1 MTDSSQK
8 IIYEL
13 RPDTNLK
20 RKGELPF
27 MRLLEGEEPI
37 GNVKLRYNLYKRNWS
52 KQMKSIE
59 NILSKA
65 DKFVYKSLKTFLCHD
80 TLLDERLNTGLVH
93 FGSNIANHS
102 RLTKNVSESLT
113 HKDEDQLKKEYT
125 EKGLPLPANIESIQ
139 EIDDSICLVHLNSNA
154 HTNMDSVLR
163 AIENA
168 AMLRISHESGLG
180 RGKIRTRKVKRY
192 EYNEGSGSESES
204 ELEAEQPGLE
214 NIEAGVLI
222 KQEEREGIE
231 RENEESIPI
240 DTKNDF
246 TAPTPVKREGTDSE
260 LLRRSRRIK
269 KIKREQDNDDYS
281 HRLARASKFTDLND
295 LLDLLGSINVRL
307 IIFIE
312 NCDSMNLTVV
322 HRLIDLLWKFKQKML
337 VGLIIGIS
345 TPFDIFQDKL
355 PVLLVNLLR
364 TKTFSVDN
372 SSEAI
377 NEIMEDLLL
386 NINDTYNSLI
396 FDPEL
401 VLDFLKRR
409 DEISI
414 LQFYNFMKAIYM
426 NHYFSEPMSIFW
438 TKKFTGIELSKEYFQ
453 VFGRLPSVMKCGKDL
468 DKEFLQGIL
477 SNDSNKIGNYLRI
490 NLNKLINWRYNFR
503 NIFDFFTYIHGEY
516 IKTSDLKIWDNNL
529 HLFQLIFTGYYEVK
543 SNSKKNGESN
553 VKTADDDE
561 WNKLDFLEPI
571 WTEIKS
577 YSPRRIQHIYEEI
590 ANDDQFGFINSQ
602 EGFPDNLESEENF
615 NSMIKCVDMGVAQ
628 QVKDLDL
635 SNQLFKEICVIDK
648 SINERLQMW
657 FSPPIK
663 DLILNGLDHSDKLLF
678 NDEHWSEDGLDW
690 EVFKVFEPSMCE
702 IYRSY
707 KDAGVVINVYD
718 FYSVYKDSVIDK
730 VKMIDTIIRSFKEDI
745 TGFGVGST
753 YDVMLRTLSDIKTD
767 LEKGSSKEWDQMM
780 LAWFFKG
787 FQELEMMG
795 LIHQRRGK
803 TLSVE
808 RLVWKGV

>member
-1 MTDSSQK
+1 MTDPSQK
-8 IIYEL
+8 ILYEL
-13 RPDTNLK
+13 RPDGNSK

-27 MRLLEGEEPI
+27 MRLLGGEEPI

-59 NILSKA
+59 NILNRA
-65 DKFVYKSLKTFLCHD
+65 DKFVYKSLKTFLCHE
-80 TLLDERLNTGLVH
+80 TLLDDRLNTGLVH

-113 HKDEDQLKKEYT
+113 HKDEEQIKKEYT

-139 EIDDSICLVHLNSNA
+139 EVDKSICLVHLNSNA

-168 AMLRISHESGLG
+168 VMIRISQESGLG
-180 RGKIRTRKVKRY
+180 RGKIRQRRVKRY
-192 EYNEGSGSESES
+192 EYNEESASASESD
-204 ELEAEQPGLE
+204 AENKDGNTVIKREDEDKL
-214 NIEAGVLI
+214 VLD
-222 KQEEREGIE
+222 QD
-231 RENEESIPI
+231 NEPLPI
-240 DTKNDF
+240 DTRNDF
-246 TAPTPVKREGTDSE
+246 ATPIKREGDDNE

-269 KIKREQDNDDYS
+269 KIKREQVNDDHS

-295 LLDLLGSINVRL
+295 LLDLLSSINVRL
-307 IIFIE
+307 VIFIE

-322 HRLIDLLWKFKQKML
+322 HRLVELLWKFRQKML
-337 VGLIIGIS
+337 IGLIIGIS
-345 TPFDIFQDKL
+345 TPFEIFQEKL

-414 LQFYNFMKAIYM
+414 LQFYNYMKSIYM

-453 VFGRLPSVMKCGKDL
+453 MFGRLPSVMKCGKDL
-468 DKEFLQGIL
+468 DKDFLQGIL
-477 SNDSNKIGNYLRI
+477 SNDSSKVGNYLRI

-503 NIFDFFTYIHGEY
+503 NIFDFFTYINGEY
-516 IKTSDLKIWDNNL
+516 IKTNDLKIWDNNL
-529 HLFQLIFTGYYEVK
+529 HLFQLIFTGYYEMKKTKTDQGENQVK
-543 SNSKKNGESN
+543 
-553 VKTADDDE
+553 DDSVR
-561 WNKLDFLEPI
+561 WNKLDFLDPI
-571 WTEIKS
+571 WAEIKS
-577 YSPRRIQHIYEEI
+577 YSPRRVQHIYEEI
-590 ANDDQFGFINSQ
+590 ANDDQFGFINNQ
-602 EGFPDNLESEENF
+602 EGFPENLETDEKF
-615 NSMIKCVDMGVAQ
+615 DAMVKCIEMGVAQ

-635 SNQLFKEICVIDK
+635 SNQLFKEICVIDTN
-648 SINERLQMW
+648 INERLQMW

-663 DLILNGLDHSDKLLF
+663 DLVLDELDHSDKLLF
-678 NDEHWSEDGLDW
+678 NDEHWAEDGLDW

-707 KDAGVVINVYD
+707 KDAGIVINVYD
-718 FYSVYKDSVIDK
+718 FYCVYKESVIDK
-730 VKMIDTIIRSFKEDI
+730 VKMIDTIIRMFKEEIDEI
-745 TGFGVGST
+745 GN
-753 YDVMLRTLSDIKTD
+753 
-767 LEKGSSKEWDQMM
+767 GSSYDLILETLWNIRSDLLSGSSEEWDRMM
-780 LAWFFKG
+780 LSWFLKG
-787 FQELEMMG
+787 FQELEMVG
-795 LIHQRRGK
+795 LIQQKRGK